1 MKEKYQNEIIGI
13 IRAKGNVSAAELY
26 HLIDLNIKIRNNI

>member
-26 HLIDLNIKIRNNI
+26 HLIDLGESTVRKL